1 MACLENSKEVIHV
14 ARRLWRRQ
22 GAMTMRSAKCSRNF
36 SGGYVEASRKWK
48 EP

>member
-1 MACLENSKEVIHV
+1 MWPGDCGAGK
-14 ARRLWRRQ
+14 